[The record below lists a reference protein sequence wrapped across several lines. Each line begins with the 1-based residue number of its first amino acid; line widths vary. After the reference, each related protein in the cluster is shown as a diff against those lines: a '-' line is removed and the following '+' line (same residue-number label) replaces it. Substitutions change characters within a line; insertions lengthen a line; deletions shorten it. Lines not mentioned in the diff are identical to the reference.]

1 MDEFMSSS
9 NNTIISCSNITKRFS
24 SRGKQIDVLCDISFS
39 VKAGQIIVIQG
50 RSGTGKSTLLQ
61 ILAGLERLDSGQ
73 IVIEGKHIEKLSS
86 EKLAILRRQTI
97 GFIFQNFNLI
107 PSWTAL
113 ENVEAALI
121 NTKISRDERRKRA
134 CELLDELDMADRVD
148 HLPSELS
155 IGQQQRVAIARALI
169 NTPKIVFADEPT
181 GDVDPQTAESI
192 FRQLVGIVRKYQS
205 SLIICTHG
213 DLHRQMADR
222 LYLLEN
228 GKITEQK
235 LGSN

>member
-1 MDEFMSSS
+1 MSSL
-9 NNTIISCSNITKRFS
+9 NNTIISCSNITKRFL
-24 SRGKQIDVLCDISFS
+24 SRGKQTDVLCDISFS

-61 ILAGLERLDSGQ
+61 ILAGLETPSSGQ
-73 IVIEGKHIEKLSS
+73 ITIQGEQVEKLSS
-86 EKLAILRRQTI
+86 EKLAILRRQTV

-107 PSWTAL
+107 PSWTAY

-121 NTKISRDERRKRA
+121 HTTLSKNERRQKVR
-134 CELLDELDMADRVD
+134 ELLDELGMADRTD
-148 HLPSELS
+148 YLPSELS

-181 GDVDPQTAESI
+181 GDVDPETAKSI
-192 FRQLVGIVRKYQS
+192 LEHLVGIVRRHQS
-205 SLIICTHG
+205 SLIVCTHG
-213 DLHRQMADR
+213 EFPQEMADK
-222 LYLLEN
+222 LYILDD

-235 LGSN
+235 LGDN